1 MPVKKKQ
8 KNTKKRKSSVGTR
21 EALTQRQKDFANAF
35 IETGNAT
42 EAAKIAGYS
51 ERTARQIGTENLSK
65 PAISGYIKKRIEE
78 IEAGKV
84 ASADEVIKFYTS
96 VMRGEVRDQFGL
108 EASLADRLNAGKE
121 LMKRYNAIKDKPAE
135 EGVRIIDDIPLE
147 EEGKA

>member
-65 PAISGYIKKRIEE
+65 PAISGYIKKRLEE

-135 EGVRIIDDIPLE
+135 EGVRIVDDIPLE
-147 EEGKA
+147 GEGKA

>member
-1 MPVKKKQ
+1 MPAKKKTNSSKKKKQ
-8 KNTKKRKSSVGTR
+8 TVSRKEV
-21 EALTQRQKDFANAF
+21 LNQRQKDFANAF

-51 ERTARQIGTENLSK
+51 ERNAGPIGRENLRK
-65 PAISGYIKKRIEE
+65 PTISAYIKKRLEE

-135 EGVRIIDDIPLE
+135 EGVRIVDDIPLE